1 MLMTFL
7 LILAAIIPPI
17 LVMLFVYYQDKHER
31 EEMHHL
37 ALAVFLGG
45 LSIFPALYL
54 EQTISENF
62 EIDLLNHLHTFLYS
76 FFGIALV
83 EELMKAIFFL
93 NFIYN
98 RNFFNEPYDG
108 IVYSLFLSMGFALFE
123 NCSYV
128 FDFGF
133 TTALVRAFTAVPAHA
148 VFAII
153 LGYYLG
159 RSKFEKEN
167 RYKLIA
173 IGTLLAVIAHGI
185 YDLLILQTFSEP
197 LMALSAVFIYGLAY
211 VCWKYMKRLL
221 EVSPFAEKL

>member
-1 MLMTFL
+1 MIFL
-7 LILAAIIPPI
+7 LILAASIPPI
-17 LVMLFVYYQDKHER
+17 LIMLFVYYQDKYEK
-31 EEMHHL
+31 EEIHHL
-37 ALAVFLGG
+37 AIAILIGG

-54 EQTISENF
+54 EQTISDHF

-83 EELMKAIFFL
+83 EELMKALFFL
-93 NFIYN
+93 LILYN
-98 RNFFNEPYDG
+98 RKFFNEPYDG
-108 IVYSLFLSMGFALFE
+108 IVYSIFVSMGFALFE
-123 NCSYV
+123 NCTYV

-153 LGYYLG
+153 LGYYFG
-159 RSKFEKEN
+159 RSKFEREN

-173 IGTLLAVIAHGI
+173 IGICLAIVAHGI

-197 LMALSAVFIYGLAY
+197 LMAVSALFIYGLAY
-211 VCWKYMKRLL
+211 VCWLYMKNLL
-221 EVSPFAEKL
+221 EASPFDTDKT